1 MMERPAPTTPDSAAA
16 GPTTAAETHAA
27 LPTDPGDLGR
37 RAQLLSTE
45 HWSLLAARS
54 MSWNEAFSRTGMF
67 LSTLSA
73 ATVALALAGP
83 AMSFGSAFPLF
94 ALVVLSVTLF
104 LGLATYVRLVQ
115 VNNEDLYWV
124 AGMNI
129 IREAYTKLSPGIEDD
144 FITGHGLGADAM
156 ARTFAAVDVTS
167 TVSPWHML
175 ITTPAVVAVISSAI
189 AGVMGGLIAGQIRMP
204 LEGAVLVGVAV
215 FLVAVVLLIAYGRRD
230 ADSYIARVME
240 TRGISTHPRRRAGG

>member
-1 MMERPAPTTPDSAAA
+1 MMERPTGALPEARPSAAGSA
-16 GPTTAAETHAA
+16 GDH
-27 LPTDPGDLGR
+27 TDLAR

-45 HWSLLAARS
+45 HWSLLATRS

-83 AMSFGSAFPLF
+83 AMSFGSVFPVF

-129 IREAYTKLSPGIEDD
+129 IREAYTKLSPGIEAD

-156 ARTFAAVDVTS
+156 ARTFAAVDVTTS
-167 TVSPWHML
+167 VSPWHML

-189 AGVMGGLIAGQIRMP
+189 AGVMGGLIAGQTGVS
-204 LEGAVLVGVAV
+204 LEGAVVVGVGV
-215 FLVAVVLLIAYGRRD
+215 FLAAVALLIAYGRRD
-230 ADSYIARVME
+230 ADRYIARVME
-240 TRGISTHPRRRAGG
+240 TRGISTHPGRRSGG

>member
-1 MMERPAPTTPDSAAA
+1 MTELPTTQHEADDAAA
-16 GPTTAAETHAA
+16 ADVTA
-27 LPTDPGDLGR
+27 DNR

-45 HWSLLAARS
+45 HWSLLATRS

-83 AMSFGSAFPLF
+83 AMAFGSAFPLF

-104 LGLATYVRLVQ
+104 LGLATYIRLLQ

-129 IREAYTKLSPGIEDD
+129 IREAYTKLSPGIEQD
-144 FITGHGLGADAM
+144 FITGHSLDTDAM

-167 TVSPWHML
+167 HVSPWHML
-175 ITTPAVVAVISSAI
+175 VTTPAVVAVISSAI
-189 AGVMGGLIAGQIRMP
+189 AGVIGGLLAAQVSMS
-204 LEGAVLVGVAV
+204 LEIAVLAGIAV
-215 FLVAVVLLIAYGRRD
+215 FVIAVALLINYGRRQ
-230 ADSYIARVME
+230 ADRYIARVME
-240 TRGISTHPRRRAGG
+240 SRGIATHPGRRSGG